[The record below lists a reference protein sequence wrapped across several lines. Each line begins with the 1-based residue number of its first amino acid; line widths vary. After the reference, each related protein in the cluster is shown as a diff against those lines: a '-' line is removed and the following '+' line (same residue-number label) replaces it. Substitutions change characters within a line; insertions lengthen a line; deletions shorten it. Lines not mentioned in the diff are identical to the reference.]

1 MLGIVKLP
9 FCFSGQSRMVAGI
22 PFNRMVISTFSPSG
36 TVFSQSLFMSPT
48 SIKDSWLKGFPSLFP
63 K

>member
-1 MLGIVKLP
+1 
-9 FCFSGQSRMVAGI
+9 MVAGI